1 RTMARSGGRGE
12 HENVVGTQRA
22 SGKHEARQGGRSA
35 PSGPGP
41 GPAGGDRRYLWREG
55 GARLGQRHGFV
66 QWRRA
71 LGVGQNVGGK
81 YGHLKLSDDWRAAL
95 SNWQKRF

>member
-1 RTMARSGGRGE
+1 ME
-12 HENVVGTQRA
+12 
-22 SGKHEARQGGRSA
+22 
-35 PSGPGP
+35 GP
-41 GPAGGDRRYLWREG
+41 G

-71 LGVGQNVGGK
+71 LGVGQIGGK
-81 YGHLKLSDDWRAAL
+81 YGHLKLPDDWRAAL